1 VRLLLVHD
9 GSSEVPALLRTLSEY
24 GEVRSH
30 LSLGDALRDLTVG
43 AWQPDFVIMDFKGEP
58 GGDLL
63 LLGCLRDAV
72 GQVPIVFGA
81 GNALPLL
88 RARSGGT
95 LVHNRADRKPDL
107 MSMLE
112 SLIEQQRVLN
122 QVVVSQRASLTAEVE
137 RSACAAAEAAV
148 DRAMAQIA
156 AKLGVEDTEGL
167 KLAIRFARGWEEA
180 KQRFVSALTT
190 GIASAFLLALG
201 AGIIA
206 LLRNG
211 SAK

>member
-1 VRLLLVHD
+1 MRLLFVHD
-9 GSSEVPALLRTLSEY
+9 SSPEVPAVQRALAEY
-24 GEVRSH
+24 GDLRSH
-30 LSLGDALRDLTVG
+30 HSLGDALREVSAG
-43 AWQPDFVIMDFKGEP
+43 SWSPDFVVMDFRGEAA
-58 GGDLL
+58 GDLL

-81 GNALPLL
+81 SNALPLL
-88 RARSGGT
+88 RAKVGAA
-95 LVHNRADRKPDL
+95 LVQARADRKFDL
-107 MSMLE
+107 VSMLE

-148 DRAMAQIA
+148 ERAMEKIA
-156 AKLGVEDTEGL
+156 AKLGVEDAEGL

-180 KQRFVSALTT
+180 KQRFISALTT

-201 AGIIA
+201 AGIVAI
-206 LLRNG
+206 LRNG